1 MIQEYLIANTTED
14 ALNKKR
20 SNAKSIFYAGGTEIN
35 RCLLYTSPSPRD

>member
-20 SNAKSIFYAGGTEIN
+20 SNTKSVFFMLGGDGDKPSSLN
-35 RCLLYTSPSPRD
+35 R